1 MKNWG
6 RLGVA
11 ALFVAAAAWFLGNGV
26 KAAGGPVE
34 GQGGPYRVLAP
45 IESGNLLLFPVVRA
59 DGRSTGETP
68 FITLDEGLKS
78 GEVEVTEAG
87 RARGLV
93 RPRGPH
99 PVQET
104 TIAATR

>member
-11 ALFVAAAAWFLGNGV
+11 ALFVAVGAWFLGSGV

-45 IESGNLLLFPVVRA
+45 IESGNLLLFPVCAPTGNPREKPRSS
-59 DGRSTGETP
+59 RST
-68 FITLDEGLKS
+68 K
-78 GEVEVTEAG
+78 A
-87 RARGLV
+87 
-93 RPRGPH
+93 
-99 PVQET
+99 
-104 TIAATR
+104 